1 MPVLQRVINNATEAI
16 MIQSIE
22 KYAQK
27 NCRWEPLPLTI
38 SK

>member
-1 MPVLQRVINNATEAI
+1 MPVLQKVINNATETI
-16 MIQSIE
+16 TIPSIE

-27 NCRWEPLPLTI
+27 NCRWETVPLTV